1 MNRRPLVAVALGL
14 SRRGFVL
21 LGFLAWCA
29 AAAAEPVDLE
39 LVLSV
44 DSSGSIDE
52 DEFKLQRLGYAR
64 ALTDPQVLEAI
75 RSGRHKSIAV
85 TFTEWS
91 GPQIH
96 NRVVRWTQIATAADA
111 NKFAQALVAAPRKIF
126 GGGTSLGGAIDF
138 AAALFDQNDFEGRR
152 RVIDISGDGY
162 NNRGQWPDAARDRAL
177 IRRITINGLPIVDF
191 DDGLEDYFRRTVIGG
206 SGAFVIVANGFEDF
220 ARAIVRK
227 LILEIYIS
235 RRAEAGGQS

>member
-1 MNRRPLVAVALGL
+1 LVAVLLGL
-14 SRRGFVL
+14 SSRSFVF
-21 LGFLAWCA
+21 LGFLVWCA
-29 AAAAEPVDLE
+29 VAVAEPVDLE

-52 DEFKLQRLGYAR
+52 DEFKLQRHGYAR
-64 ALTDPQVLEAI
+64 AFTDPRVFEAI

-91 GPQIH
+91 GPRIH
-96 NRVVRWTQIATAADA
+96 NRVVGWTQIATEADA
-111 NKFAQALVAAPRKIF
+111 KKFAQALVAAPREIF

-138 AAALFDQNDFEGRR
+138 AAALFDQNGFEGRR

-162 NNRGQWPDAARDRAL
+162 NNRGQWPDKARDRAVT
-177 IRRITINGLPIVDF
+177 RRITINGLPIADF
-191 DDGLEDYFRRTVIGG
+191 DDSLEDYFRRTVIGG
-206 SGAFVIVANGFEDF
+206 SGAFVIVANGFKDF

-235 RRAEAGGQS
+235 RRGEAGGRG